1 MITNILLT
9 IVLTLCCST
18 TIFGIEPAKPRF
30 VKKPDKVINQQ
41 RVPIQTKQTE
51 PKKKKQKQL
60 VLAPGPNDYVRR
72 KENLEQHFARDL
84 PTPKVAKKQHKEK
97 KKNDP
102 KQAIKSSEPFWSS
115 VTLTDM
121 NYDQLLKRKNE
132 LVLAGDYIT
141 AIKYIERMFKLT
153 ETPEQIIYIMLE
165 WGELL
170 MKVEDYRR
178 AETLFRDFVKLYPGN
193 EYTELAFVK
202 AIECSWY
209 QTSTF
214 ERDQSKTEDTLKL
227 IDEFC
232 VRATV
237 YSKENVVRVTEIQT
251 LCLGKL
257 AQSSMGV
264 AKHYIGL
271 SKYRAA
277 HKRLDD
283 LRENDL
289 EKLPTIE
296 PQLLQ
301 LEIELAQAE
310 QNTTI
315 EKQKLSELKE
325 KFPEHEITLALTAPK
340 ATWFALT

>member
-1 MITNILLT
+1 MIAHIFSALTFMACYSTLL
-9 IVLTLCCST
+9 
-18 TIFGIEPAKPRF
+18 GAEPAQPRF
-30 VKKPDKVINQQ
+30 VKKPEKQMNQQ
-41 RVPIQTKQTE
+41 GAVVHKKQPE
-51 PKKKKQKQL
+51 SQSKKKKL

-84 PTPKVAKKQHKEK
+84 PTPKVAKDQYKQK
-97 KKNDP
+97 KKSSP
-102 KQAIKSSEPFWSS
+102 SQVKKSSEPFWSS
-115 VTLTDM
+115 VTLSDM

-132 LVLAGDYIT
+132 LIVTGDYVT

-170 MKVEDYRR
+170 MKVEDYKR

-193 EYTELAFVK
+193 EYAECAFVK
-202 AIECSWY
+202 AIECCWY
-209 QTSTF
+209 QTGTF

-227 IDEFC
+227 IDEFGM
-232 VRATV
+232 RQTV
-237 YSKENVVRVTEIQT
+237 YSKESVGRVDEIKT
-251 LCLGKL
+251 LCLNKL

-271 SKYRAA
+271 SKFRAA

-289 EKLPTIE
+289 EKLPAIE

-301 LEIELAQAE
+301 LEIELAQSE
-310 QNTTI
+310 QNSTV
-315 EKQKLSELKE
+315 EKKKLSELQE
-325 KFPEHEITLALTAPK
+325 KFPEHEITIALTTPK
-340 ATWFALT
+340 SSWFAVA

>member
-1 MITNILLT
+1 MIINMLFT
-9 IVLTLCCST
+9 IGLVLYCTVT
-18 TIFGIEPAKPRF
+18 MFADPAQPCF
-30 VKKPDKVINQQ
+30 VKKPDKVVNQQ
-41 RVPIQTKQTE
+41 GVPVQTKQVE
-51 PKKKKQKQL
+51 QKKKQKKL

-84 PTPKVAKKQHKEK
+84 PVPKVAKKQHKEK
-97 KKNDP
+97 KRENT
-102 KQAIKSSEPFWSS
+102 QQVIKSSEPFWSS
-115 VTLTDM
+115 ITLTDM
-121 NYDQLLKRKNE
+121 NYEQLLKRKNE
-132 LVLAGDYIT
+132 LILAGDYAT

-193 EYTELAFVK
+193 EYAELAFVK

-214 ERDQSKTEDTLKL
+214 ERDQSKTEDTLRL

-232 VRATV
+232 VRETI
-237 YSKENVVRVTEIQT
+237 YSKESTTRVLEVKT
-251 LCLGKL
+251 LCLSKL
-257 AQSSMGV
+257 AQRGMSV

-277 HKRLDD
+277 HKWLDD

-325 KFPEHEITLALTAPK
+325 KYPEHEVTLALTIPK
-340 ATWFALT
+340 TSWFTLA